1 MTSNQV
7 DAEIQ
12 RWALR
17 DLKNAVEAL
26 DKAKRLFLN
35 QSEADLNSPRSKK
48 LDEILSELFDDN
60 CPYLTLDT
68 EELYK

>member
-1 MTSNQV
+1 MSDNYV

-12 RWALR
+12 KWAIR
-17 DLKNAVEAL
+17 DLNNAIEGI
-26 DKAKRLFLN
+26 DKAKRVFLKF
-35 QSEADLNSPRSKK
+35 SEANLNSPRSKK
-48 LDEILSELFDDN
+48 LDEILSELLDDK

>member
-1 MTSNQV
+1 MTNKQV

-12 RWALR
+12 RWALC

-26 DKAKRLFLN
+26 DKAKRLFLK

-48 LDEILSELFDDN
+48 LDEILSELLDDH

-68 EELYK
+68 EAFYK

>member
-1 MTSNQV
+1 MT
-7 DAEIQ
+7 DK

-17 DLKNAVEAL
+17 DLKNAVKAL

-48 LDEILSELFDDN
+48 LDEVLSELFDDT
-60 CPYLTLDT
+60 CPYLTIDT